1 MTLTTPT
8 LGGLTA
14 SLSIATSSAPA
25 TASSAANSVSSASS
39 ANQTAAFS
47 ASLAKFNNSTNNPP
61 LSQAAAPVITTASV
75 TASPLKAS
83 ESVLKTVYDP
93 TTGREFVSPVQALQY
108 GVSNYVEAQPSGLP
122 LPKSL
127 SGYSSVE
134 ITEMAKQ
141 LQMSAPE
148 LINKER
154 QGELRSADTLPIK
167 TAVATESNGLTPSQL
182 VEKLKAFKTSPP
194 TTAKQF
200 QEQQGLWADYAN
212 RYANSSWNYANM
224 DGKPQDHS
232 LKPGSSLP
240 MQFTGYAAPINKML
254 SSMNQQAPQF
264 QEMSKA
270 LQKHPEI
277 TAVVNELYT
286 INPEQSFFNALN
298 PKYAGGTPPETMA
311 SNFAVSLQ
319 NLSNKMDS
327 MGKDS
332 AMREFLGQQ
341 QNLLSVLPDE
351 SGKLGNNN
359 LSTMSNP
366 QFREMQQMVDQFTPK
381 VSDAQWQSQT
391 ALATPKGS
399 KVSEAYRD
407 PETGKGVAL
416 QLSANGQPEAVRL
429 YDAAGTVSVVYNDPA
444 KLVEAIYESGI
455 PLKAFGELAKETGSD
470 VLIPNQSASIDGS
483 YFPKGLEQGVKL
495 SDVASGKL
503 AQVVASEDW
512 LNFKIADV
520 KSKNTASA
528 SYAGGLNDQIAS
540 IKNQNSIAK
549 AYCAELKLG
558 TNKAAAAAAPTSNL
572 AQQLTTANQ
581 IASTTLSSTVESL
594 LSSIDA
600 QLNYLGS
607 GSGSART

>member
-8 LGGLTA
+8 LGGLNS
-14 SLSIATSSAPA
+14 SLSSATSSAA
-25 TASSAANSVSSASS
+25 TAASSAANSVSSASS

-61 LSQAAAPVITTASV
+61 LSQAAAPAITTASV

-167 TAVATESNGLTPSQL
+167 TAVATESNGLSPSQL

-240 MQFTGYAAPINKML
+240 MQFTGYAAPINQML
-254 SSMNQQAPQF
+254 SSMNQQTPQF

-270 LQKHPEI
+270 LQKNPEI
-277 TAVVNELYT
+277 SAVVNDLYS

-327 MGKDS
+327 MGKDA
-332 AMREFLGQQ
+332 AMREFIGQQ

-351 SGKLGNNN
+351 GGKLGNTNMA
-359 LSTMSNP
+359 SMANP
-366 QFREMQQMVDQFTPK
+366 QYRVMQQMVDEFTPK
-381 VSDAQWQSQT
+381 VSDAQWQSQV
-391 ALATPKGS
+391 ALAKAEGM
-399 KVSEAYRD
+399 KVSSAYRD
-407 PETGKGVAL
+407 PESGKGVAL
-416 QLSANGQPEAVRL
+416 QLSSTGQPEALRL
-429 YDAAGTVSVVYNDPA
+429 YDSAGTVNVVYNDPA
-444 KLVEAIYESGI
+444 KLVEAVYEAGI
-455 PLKAFGELAKETGSD
+455 PLNAFTELAKETGSD
-470 VLIPNQSASIDGS
+470 VLIPSQSTSVDGS
-483 YFPKGLEQGVKL
+483 YFPIGLEQGVKL
-495 SDVASGKL
+495 GDVASGKL

-512 LNFKIADV
+512 LNFKIADA
-520 KSKNTASA
+520 KSKSSTSV
-528 SYAGGLNDQIAS
+528 SYAGGLNDQIVK
-540 IKNQNSIAK
+540 IKNQNAIAK
-549 AYCAELKLG
+549 AFLSELRLNAE
-558 TNKAAAAAAPTSNL
+558 APRPSNL
-572 AQQLTTANQ
+572 AQLAASNQ
-581 IASTTLSSTVESL
+581 IATNTALGSTVDNIL
-594 LSSIDA
+594 GSIDA
-600 QLNYLGS
+600 QLNYLKTS
-607 GSGSART
+607 RK

>member
-14 SLSIATSSAPA
+14 SLSSATSSAA
-25 TASSAANSVSSASS
+25 TAASSAANAVSSS
-39 ANQTAAFS
+39 ATNQTAAFS
-47 ASLAKFNNSTNNPP
+47 ASLAKINNSTNNPP
-61 LSQAAAPVITTASV
+61 LSQAAAPAITTASV

-122 LPKSL
+122 LLKSL

-134 ITEMAKQ
+134 ITEMSKQ

-154 QGELRSADTLPIK
+154 QGALRSADTLPIK
-167 TAVATESNGLTPSQL
+167 TAVATESNGLSPSQL
-182 VEKLKAFKTSPP
+182 VEKLKAFKISPP

-240 MQFTGYAAPINKML
+240 MQFTGYSAPINQML
-254 SSMNQQAPQF
+254 SNMNQQSPQF
-264 QEMSKA
+264 QEIAKA
-270 LQKHPEI
+270 LQKNPEVS
-277 TAVVNELYT
+277 AVVNELYS

-327 MGKDS
+327 MGKDA
-332 AMREFLGQQ
+332 AMREFIGQQ

-351 SGKLGNNN
+351 GGKLGNTNMT
-359 LSTMSNP
+359 SMANP
-366 QFREMQQMVDQFTPK
+366 QYRAMQQMVNEFTPK
-381 VSDAQWQSQT
+381 VSDAQWQSQV
-391 ALATPKGS
+391 ALAKAEGM
-399 KVSEAYRD
+399 KVSSAYRD
-407 PETGKGVAL
+407 PESGKGVAL
-416 QLSANGQPEAVRL
+416 QLSSTGQPEALRL
-429 YDAAGTVSVVYNDPA
+429 YDSAGTVTVVYNDPA
-444 KLVEAIYESGI
+444 KLVEAVYEAGI
-455 PLKAFGELAKETGSD
+455 PLNAFTELAKETGSD
-470 VLIPNQSASIDGS
+470 VLIPSQSTSVDGS
-483 YFPKGLEQGVKL
+483 YFPIGLEQGVKL
-495 SDVASGKL
+495 GDVASGKL

-512 LNFKIADV
+512 LNFKIADA
-520 KSKNTASA
+520 KSKSSTSV
-528 SYAGGLNDQIAS
+528 SYVGGLNDQIAK
-540 IKNQNSIAK
+540 IKNQNAIAK
-549 AYCAELKLG
+549 AFLSELKL
-558 TNKAAAAAAPTSNL
+558 NAAAPRPSNVAQL
-572 AQQLTTANQ
+572 AATNQ
-581 IASTTLSSTVESL
+581 IATNTALGSTVDNFL
-594 LSSIDA
+594 GSIDA
-600 QLNYLGS
+600 QLNYLKTS
-607 GSGSART
+607 QK